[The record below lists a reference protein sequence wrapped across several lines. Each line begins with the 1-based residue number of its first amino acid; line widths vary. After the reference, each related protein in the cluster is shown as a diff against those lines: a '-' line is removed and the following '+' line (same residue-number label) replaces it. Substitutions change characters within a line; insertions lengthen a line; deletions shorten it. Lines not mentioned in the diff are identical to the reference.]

1 MLLYCEIIITQRN
14 PSKGLSPW
22 DPTSK
27 GPIQVPSPQTDP
39 SPREPERAK
48 STNPGC
54 VVSIEISIS
63 ILNLVLIT
71 SLFIFGRCAN
81 SCAPRSCGRCV
92 NSCAPPSWVPA
103 APPSC
108 GRCVN
113 SFAPP
118 SWVPAAPP
126 SMRFLWDPA
135 TPAAP
140 PSWVPAAVTRVLQNY
155 RHINELITL
164 LLNYCL
170 LPAYQG
176 LRFLNNNTVAI

>member
-1 MLLYCEIIITQRN
+1 MKSIIWSLSESYRNLYKNLMWNYTQRN

-39 SPREPERAK
+39 SPRKPERAK

-81 SCAPRSCGRCV
+81 ACAPRSCGRCV

-103 APPSC
+103 APPS
-108 GRCVN
+108 
-113 SFAPP
+113 
-118 SWVPAAPP
+118 
-126 SMRFLWDPA
+126 MRFLWEPA

-155 RHINELITL
+155 RRIN
-164 LLNYCL
+164 
-170 LPAYQG
+170 
-176 LRFLNNNTVAI
+176 